1 MRISRGAA
9 QRNENPRSGV
19 SSSSVA
25 IPGRQPRHPAEED
38 STFPPLRRSSK
49 ILCAP
54 KSPAAQAALI
64 APAQFLARADRDRS
78 LADARWSAAGQ
89 FRWRAR
95 RCRPWHPHTCLLV
108 VSATSSKLRPA
119 EPACAERS
127 KARCPVNP
135 IPFRLPPLEGYGSV
149 VPGTARDSRLPGKS
163 AGPERLPRPS
173 FALIPVAWVELECAP
188 AHPPPLLGR
197 NSSPALK
204 TSVWNGCERRLSRV
218 FLRSFPRLSWDRC
231 VRYRRFRWSR
241 KTSSLSCAAPP
252 RNRPGFSFGPF
263 RRLSLDS
270 FPEALVPLKAAP
282 GLYSEEITLLFA
294 PTCLLLLP
302 LRPTS
307 SHFVPRL

>member
-89 FRWRAR
+89 FRWCAR
-95 RCRPWHPHTCLLV
+95 PCRPWHPHTCLLV
-108 VSATSSKLRPA
+108 VSATSSKFHPA

-127 KARCPVNP
+127 KARCPVDP
-135 IPFRLPPLEGYGSV
+135 IPFRLPPSEGYGSV

-163 AGPERLPRPS
+163 AGPERLLRPS
-173 FALIPVAWVELECAP
+173 SAPIPVALVELKCAP

-197 NSSPALK
+197 NSLPAPK
-204 TSVWNGCERRLSRV
+204 TFAWPGCERRLSRV
-218 FLRSFPRLSWDRC
+218 FSRSLPTTSWDRSAP
-231 VRYRRFRWSR
+231 YRRFRWLR
-241 KTSSLSCAAPP
+241 RTSCLSCAGAPGS
-252 RNRPGFSFGPF
+252 RPEFSFGPS

-270 FPEALVPLKAAP
+270 CPEAWKPFRTAP
-282 GLYSEEITLLFA
+282 GLCCVRITLLV
-294 PTCLLLLP
+294 
-302 LRPTS
+302 RPCFS
-307 SHFVPRL
+307 KAF